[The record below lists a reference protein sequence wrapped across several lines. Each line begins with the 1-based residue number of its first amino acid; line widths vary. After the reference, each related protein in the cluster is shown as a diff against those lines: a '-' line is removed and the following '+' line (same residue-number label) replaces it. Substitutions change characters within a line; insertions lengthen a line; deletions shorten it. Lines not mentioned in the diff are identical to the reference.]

1 MKYVS
6 PLRLRISRPDS
17 GVALISRI
25 AEVAMKVSDINLI
38 QSICGA
44 DRIALLY
51 GEAIALMKA
60 RAIAEM
66 IGVDRS

>member
-1 MKYVS
+1 
-6 PLRLRISRPDS
+6 
-17 GVALISRI
+17 
-25 AEVAMKVSDINLI
+25 MKVSDINLI